1 MAPRIQFCLSVLIL
15 VGKFAQYWG
24 YEHWPPP
31 RNWITQQPASQVFL
45 CVAKVIRVRRDV
57 LGALLTP
64 AASARKGVC
73 TWGRGGGESE
83 KSELWYRYEITIP
96 LSWAGV
102 SRGVR

>member
-24 YEHWPPP
+24 YEHWPP
-31 RNWITQQPASQVFL
+31 RDWITQQPASQVFL
-45 CVAKVIRVRRDV
+45 CVAKVTTRVRRDA

-64 AASARKGVC
+64 AASAGRKGVC
-73 TWGRGGGESE
+73 TWGGGEAE
-83 KSELWYRYEITIP
+83 KSELWYRHEITVP

-102 SRGVR
+102 SRAVR